1 MAITNRKIWSEAE
14 QTCFNY
20 LTSELGDS
28 ANIKAFAGELP
39 ENAYNCWYFEIQGGG
54 EPLDYTFN
62 METKGGCG
70 EWMMNAQVVGKFTE
84 RVDAQYL
91 GATLRT
97 ILPTEENELKEVFR
111 FRPRSEPRLERDL
124 VPDRNGKFINVWV
137 VTFELEVIIKE
148 G

>member
-1 MAITNRKIWSEAE
+1 MAITNREIWAEAE
-14 QTCFNY
+14 HTCFEY
-20 LTSELGDS
+20 LASEIGD
-28 ANIKAFAGELP
+28 NPKVKAFEGELP

-54 EPLDYTFN
+54 EPLDYPFN
-62 METKGGCG
+62 MDTAGGCG

-84 RVDAQYL
+84 RQNAQYL
-91 GATLRT
+91 GASIRSL
-97 ILPTEENELKEVFR
+97 LPIEEESLTNIFR

-124 VPDRNGKFINVWV
+124 VPDRSGKFINVWV